1 MHQSRAPIFRT
12 CGLTRSE
19 WLCGRRV
26 HASSV
31 EDGGD
36 FHQVA
41 FAFLCSAN
49 YGLKGN
55 GLDLGRERACTELIF
70 ALTKQ
75 LLAFSF
81 LYSS

>member
-1 MHQSRAPIFRT
+1 MHQSRAPIFR
-12 CGLTRSE
+12 TRSE

-36 FHQVA
+36 FHLVV

-49 YGLKGN
+49 YGLAGN
-55 GLDLGRERACTELIF
+55 GLDLGRERERACTELIF

-75 LLAFSF
+75 LLAFYF